1 MTAAH
6 QLSLIDE
13 SPAPLPPE
21 RIVSFGEHWQLGRHL
36 LICDDARRVDL
47 SQYSGVV
54 FDPPYDADAS
64 VLGLRFACRDA
75 LVFSD
80 HRHLLD
86 CTGRWG
92 LPFRS
97 VFVWDGQSSWFTRGQ
112 PLAREILLVV
122 RRLAVQPGGCALP
135 RSHWAPSRTAPGDQ
149 HQGSYDYT
157 PCPNGLHLST
167 VFSAPASRQF
177 RGHPHAKPTDWIR
190 LLIGNC
196 TSSSTILDP
205 FAGSGTTMLA
215 CESLGRSAVL
225 VEQSPEYCDVI
236 VSRYRDV
243 AGDTATVERINA
255 R

>member
-1 MTAAH
+1 MWFGDSPYNPEGAH
-6 QLSLIDE
+6 Y
-13 SPAPLPPE
+13 PAPT
-21 RIVSFGEHWQLGRHL
+21 GRHRGP
-36 LICDDARRVDL
+36 RRV
-47 SQYSGVV
+47 
-54 FDPPYDADAS
+54 
-64 VLGLRFACRDA
+64 
-75 LVFSD
+75 
-80 HRHLLD
+80 
-86 CTGRWG
+86 TN
-92 LPFRS
+92 
-97 VFVWDGQSSWFTRGQ
+97 TR
-112 PLAREILLVV
+112 
-122 RRLAVQPGGCALP
+122 
-135 RSHWAPSRTAPGDQ
+135 
-149 HQGSYDYT
+149 GSYDYT